1 MTPEESKIL
10 AEFVRAEMSDG
21 EAFVRCSALVS
32 LAARWRVEAARLENS
47 MDGQYPTD
55 SEMAERANALRECAA
70 ALEAEMAGSK
80 ANAAGERQPAENQ
93 KP

>member
-1 MTPEESKIL
+1 ML
-10 AEFVRAEMSDG
+10 AEFARSEMATG
-21 EAFVRCSALVS
+21 EAFVRCSALAS

-70 ALEAEMAGSK
+70 ALEAEMAGSED
-80 ANAAGERQPAENQ
+80 NAAISDTAQ
-93 KP
+93 KDV